1 ARKQWLLTTASPR
14 HTLPAWAR
22 GTVRHVARS
31 LRALVGSA
39 FSRMSVVLAS
49 ISLSR
54 SKHCQ
59 LALRDSPLFAFA
71 IDKLCQLRNLLVEPD
86 AGFSRAT

>member
-1 ARKQWLLTTASPR
+1 
-14 HTLPAWAR
+14 
-22 GTVRHVARS
+22 
-31 LRALVGSA
+31 
-39 FSRMSVVLAS
+39 MSVVLAS